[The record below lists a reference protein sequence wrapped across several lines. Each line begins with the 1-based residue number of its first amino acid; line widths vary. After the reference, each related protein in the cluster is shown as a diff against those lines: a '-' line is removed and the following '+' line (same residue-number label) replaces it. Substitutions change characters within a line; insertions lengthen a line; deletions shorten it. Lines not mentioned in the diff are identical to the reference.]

1 MKEKVGREYA
11 FGFITDFKNYII
23 NHSDT
28 SGHSN
33 NIIIKFFAS
42 AFLLSVLWEI

>member
-1 MKEKVGREYA
+1 MNEKVGREYA
-11 FGFITDFKNYII
+11 FGFITDIKNYII

-28 SGHSN
+28 SRHSN
-33 NIIIKFFAS
+33 FITVKFFVS